1 MALVLEATAKLN
13 LSLEVLGERADGYHA
28 LRSFVIPIS
37 LTDSITLE
45 ESTHVTCD
53 SGYDDDLMVKAVK
66 VLWTRFPHLNER
78 GLAIHL
84 EKKIPVGGGL
94 GGGSADAAAVLRGLN
109 RLWEL
114 NLPLEKLAEIGA
126 DVGSDVPALIL
137 AQETGQPV
145 LMEGRGEKVSLFA
158 DLPSQRFD
166 FVLVNPGI
174 FASTPKV
181 FKKLKERV
189 TNDPKIVYNIR
200 RCYQEGNPRAL
211 ARVLMNDLAKPACEL
226 YPEIGQAEE
235 ALRAEGVL
243 GTLMSGS
250 GATVFGLVD
259 SPSSAHAIAER
270 LTTKGL
276 WATQAHT
283 IVR

>member
-37 LTDSITLE
+37 LADSITLT
-45 ESTHVTCD
+45 ESAELTCD
-53 SGYDDDLMVKAVK
+53 SGYEDDLMVKAVK
-66 VLWTRFPHLNER
+66 VLWASFPHLQSR
-78 GLAIHL
+78 GIAIHL

-109 RLWEL
+109 RFWEL
-114 NLPLEKLAEIGA
+114 DVPLSKLAEIGA
-126 DVGSDVPALIL
+126 DVGSDVPALVL
-137 AQETGQPV
+137 AQETGKPV
-145 LMEGRGEKVSLFA
+145 LMEGRGEKVTLLD

-211 ARVLMNDLAKPACEL
+211 ARVLMNDLAQPACEL
-226 YPEIGQAEE
+226 YPEIGRAERE
-235 ALRAEGVL
+235 LCAEGVL
-243 GTLMSGS
+243 GALMSGS
-250 GATVFGLVD
+250 GATVFGLVE
-259 SPSSAHAIAER
+259 SPSSAQEIARR
-270 LTTKGL
+270 LTAKCL
-276 WATQAHT
+276 WATTAHT

>member
-66 VLWTRFPHLNER
+66 VVWTRFRRLTAR
-78 GLAIHL
+78 GLAVHL

-145 LMEGRGEKVSLFA
+145 LMEGRGEKGSVSA
-158 DLPSQRFD
+158 YLPSQRSEC
-166 FVLVNPGI
+166 L
-174 FASTPKV
+174 
-181 FKKLKERV
+181 RV
-189 TNDPKIVYNIR
+189 
-200 RCYQEGNPRAL
+200 
-211 ARVLMNDLAKPACEL
+211 
-226 YPEIGQAEE
+226 YP
-235 ALRAEGVL
+235 V
-243 GTLMSGS
+243 MC
-250 GATVFGLVD
+250 
-259 SPSSAHAIAER
+259 AER
-270 LTTKGL
+270 AKVG
-276 WATQAHT
+276 
-283 IVR
+283 